1 MVFIMQIIESKWS
14 RIISGGFTQ
23 RWTVIHLLVS
33 FLRRDVLK
41 SPGERKEC
49 DFCVHEKNMSLKKRF
64 IDTELEEG
72 R

>member
-14 RIISGGFTQ
+14 RIISGEFTQ
-23 RWTVIHLLVS
+23 RWTAIHLVVS
-33 FLRRDVLK
+33 FLRRDVSK
-41 SPGERKEC
+41 PPGECQEC
-49 DFCVHEKNMSLKKRF
+49 DFCVHKKNMSLKKRF

>member
-14 RIISGGFTQ
+14 RIISGEFTQ
-23 RWTVIHLLVS
+23 RWTAIHLVVS
-33 FLRRDVLK
+33 FLRRDVSK
-41 SPGERKEC
+41 PPGECKEC
-49 DFCVHEKNMSLKKRF
+49 DFCVHKKNMSLKKRF